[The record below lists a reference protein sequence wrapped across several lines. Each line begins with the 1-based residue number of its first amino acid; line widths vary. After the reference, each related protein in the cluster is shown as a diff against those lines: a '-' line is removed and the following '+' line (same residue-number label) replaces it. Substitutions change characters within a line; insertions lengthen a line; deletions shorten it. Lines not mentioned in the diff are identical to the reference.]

1 MIAKHMENPIQI
13 MKSAADNIRVLSV
26 AMVEKAKS
34 GHPGGA
40 MGGADFINVLYSEFL
55 VFDPNEPTWECRDRF
70 FLDPG
75 HMSPMLYSELALIG
89 RFSLSEYS
97 SSASGVRQL
106 PDTRKLISPAELK
119 TPLVRSDRDTPTLS
133 VPPSLQ
139 KRSTP
144 APATQDS
151 SVKRFTP
158 TSLMAAFRKKYHK
171 AQDALPDTWVWT
183 ISSCS
188 SMPTKSSSQQRLRK

>member
-89 RFSLSEYS
+89 RFSLSELQQFRQW
-97 SSASGVRQL
+97 VRQL

-139 KRSTP
+139 S
-144 APATQDS
+144 
-151 SVKRFTP
+151 
-158 TSLMAAFRKKYHK
+158 
-171 AQDALPDTWVWT
+171 ALRPHWQPW
-183 ISSCS
+183 I
-188 SMPTKSSSQQRLRK
+188 QA